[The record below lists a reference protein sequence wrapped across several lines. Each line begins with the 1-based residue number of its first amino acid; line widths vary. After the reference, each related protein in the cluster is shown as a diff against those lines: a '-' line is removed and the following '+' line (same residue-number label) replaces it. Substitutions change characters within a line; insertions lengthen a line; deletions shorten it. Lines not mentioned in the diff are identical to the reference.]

1 MCSRIGFF
9 VAFAALAAEPVIDRQ
24 VLFERGKGDY
34 VFYRIP
40 GIVVTKAG
48 TVLAYAEARRTT
60 RGDWGATDLLVRRS
74 ADAGKTFSDPAVVGK
89 MSEDFPKNPAAVA
102 KKQGLGEGAGVT
114 YDNPVAIADR
124 KGAVHFVFCVEYM
137 RVFYMRSDD
146 DGRTFSK
153 PVEITAAVEP
163 LRKAF
168 PWVVVATG
176 PGHGIQLKNGRL
188 LVPIWLSLGSG
199 ASAHGDSVVS
209 TLYSDDLGR
218 TWKSGEIAAPKN
230 SETVSPNE
238 TAAVQLADGRVML
251 NVRSPS
257 KEQRRLVVFSK
268 DGATHWSAPV
278 FEEQLPEPL
287 CFASMVRLSLKK
299 NRLLFVNPDNL
310 ARADGKNTPGMARDR
325 KNVTVRLS
333 YDEGKSWPVKR
344 SLEPGP
350 SAYSDLAVL
359 PDGTILCFYEA
370 GTKTPYDTLTLARFN
385 LEWLTN
391 GQDSL
396 SRKKN

>member
-1 MCSRIGFF
+1 MCSKFAFF
-9 VAFAALAAEPVIDRQ
+9 IAFAAFAAEPAIERQ
-24 VLFERGKGDY
+24 TLFERGKGDY

-40 GIVVTKAG
+40 GIVVTKTGA
-48 TVLAYAEARRTT
+48 VLTYAEARRTT
-60 RGDWGATDLLVRRS
+60 RGDWGATDLIVRRS
-74 ADAGKTFSDPAVVGK
+74 ADGGRSWSDPAIVGH
-89 MSEDFPKNPAAVA
+89 MSEAFPKNPAAVA
-102 KKQGLGEGAGVT
+102 KKQGLGEGAGIT

-124 KGAVHFVFCVEYM
+124 KGAVHFLFCVEYM

-146 DGRTFSK
+146 DGRTFST
-153 PVEITAAVEP
+153 PVEITSALES
-163 LRKAF
+163 LRKVF

-199 ASAHGDSVVS
+199 NSAHGDSVVS
-209 TLYSDDLGR
+209 TLYSDDHGR
-218 TWKSGEIAAPKN
+218 TWKAGEIAAPNN
-230 SETVSPNE
+230 SVTMSPNE
-238 TAAVQLADGRVML
+238 TTAVQLTDGRVML
-251 NVRSPS
+251 NMRSPS
-257 KEQRRLVVFSK
+257 KPQRRIVAFSK
-268 DGATHWSAPV
+268 NGATHWSAPA
-278 FEEQLPEPL
+278 FDDQLPEPL
-287 CFASMVRLSLKK
+287 CFATLLRLSLKRP
-299 NRLLFVNPDNL
+299 RLLFVEPDGQG
-310 ARADGKNTPGMARDR
+310 RER
-325 KNVTVRLS
+325 KNLSLRLS

-344 SLEPGP
+344 ALEAGP

-359 PDGTILCFYEA
+359 SDGAILCFYEA